1 MQTHGQP
8 VGLMDL
14 FVHGTED
21 ALPDDGR
28 VDRAPIAGAAAL
40 FMLQK
45 PGEPLHART
54 LPGTAAVTRW
64 CSCMCRSLGE
74 VRQPPDGQRGR
85 AGRHHGR
92 SA

>member
-1 MQTHGQP
+1 
-8 VGLMDL
+8 MDL

-45 PGEPLHART
+45 PGEA
-54 LPGTAAVTRW
+54 
-64 CSCMCRSLGE
+64 SL
-74 VRQPPDGQRGR
+74 
-85 AGRHHGR
+85 
-92 SA
+92 

>member
-1 MQTHGQP
+1 MQSHGQP

-28 VDRAPIAGAAAL
+28 VDRAPIVGAAAL

-45 PGEPLHART
+45 PGESR
-54 LPGTAAVTRW
+54 
-64 CSCMCRSLGE
+64 
-74 VRQPPDGQRGR
+74 
-85 AGRHHGR
+85 
-92 SA
+92 